1 MKCQTMARYLHN
13 GSLQILMIRD
23 DGVNDVRWVELFLGR
38 DSYEDRRFMA
48 MRLRQA
54 RQVLAMKARA
64 LIVPSEVNEQISLF

>member
-23 DGVNDVRWVELFLGR
+23 DGADDVRWAELFIGR
-38 DSYEDRRFMA
+38 MEQEDRRFMA

-54 RQVLAMKARA
+54 RRVLEMKRKA
-64 LIVPSEVNEQISLF
+64 VTKGQIRLF